1 MAFDDLLA
9 GVDLDTGWLEAGP
22 DRGPLA
28 GGCFGSQHSSVAPRF
43 SLSGRPMPRTRFLGT
58 GFAVPDRVVTNEE
71 LSHLMD
77 TTDEWIRSRTG
88 IQQRRWVK
96 EGETGVELAFKAT
109 ERSLEMAG
117 LTPGDLDAIVYATS
131 SPDHFAPGNGVY
143 LQRLLGITTVPALD
157 VRAQC
162 SGFIYALSVADA
174 WIRAGQ
180 YRHILV
186 VGGEVQS
193 TGLEISSAGRHVAVI
208 FADGA
213 GAVVL
218 GPAESSDGG
227 ILAFDLHSEG
237 VHAEKLWV
245 DTPGCM
251 YHPRVSSEQLE
262 AGRQFLEMDG
272 REVFRHAVVRMPE
285 SVRAVL
291 ASSGQTL
298 EDMKLLLAHQANLRI
313 AEVMQKDLRLR
324 DDQVYNNIMWYGN
337 TTAATIPIA
346 LDECVRNGRL
356 QRGDLLVM
364 TAFGSGFMW
373 GSAAVRW

>member
-1 MAFDDLLA
+1 
-9 GVDLDTGWLEAGP
+9 
-22 DRGPLA
+22 
-28 GGCFGSQHSSVAPRF
+28 
-43 SLSGRPMPRTRFLGT
+43 MPRTRFLGT
-58 GFAVPDRVVTNEE
+58 GLAVPDRVVTNEE
-71 LSHLMD
+71 LSGLMD
-77 TTDEWIRSRTG
+77 TTDEWIRTRTG
-88 IQQRRWVK
+88 IQERRWVN
-96 EGETGVELAFKAT
+96 EGETGVELGLKAT
-109 ERSLEMAG
+109 ERALDMAG

-143 LQRLLGITTVPALD
+143 LQRRLEIAPIPALD

-174 WIRAGQ
+174 WIRTEQ
-180 YRHILV
+180 FRNILV
-186 VGGEVQS
+186 VGSEIQS
-193 TGLEISSAGRHVAVI
+193 TGLEMSSAGRHVAVI

-218 GPAESSDGG
+218 GPADSQDGG

-237 VHAEKLWV
+237 AHAEKLWV
-245 DTPGCM
+245 DTPGSM
-251 YHPRVSSEQLE
+251 YHPRVSHQHID

-272 REVFRHAVVRMPE
+272 REVFRHAVVRMPQ

-291 ASSGQTL
+291 SSAGQAL
-298 EDMKLLLAHQANLRI
+298 DDMTLLLAHQANLRI
-313 AEVMQKDLRLR
+313 SEMMQKNLGLR

-346 LDECVRNGRL
+346 LDECVRSGRI

>member
-1 MAFDDLLA
+1 
-9 GVDLDTGWLEAGP
+9 
-22 DRGPLA
+22 
-28 GGCFGSQHSSVAPRF
+28 
-43 SLSGRPMPRTRFLGT
+43 MPSTRFLGT
-58 GFAVPDRVVTNEE
+58 GLAVPDRVVTNDE
-71 LSHLMD
+71 LSSLMD
-77 TTDEWIRSRTG
+77 TTDEWIRTRTG
-88 IQQRRWVK
+88 IQERRWVR
-96 EGETGVELAFKAT
+96 EGETGVEMGLKASQ
-109 ERSLEMAG
+109 RALEMAG
-117 LTPGDLDAIVYATS
+117 LSPGDVDAIVYATS

-143 LQRLLGITTVPALD
+143 LQRMLGISTVPALD

-186 VGGEVQS
+186 VGSEIQS
-193 TGLEISSAGRHVAVI
+193 TGLELSTAGRHVAVI

-218 GPAESSDGG
+218 GRSDENNGG
-227 ILAFDLHSEG
+227 ILGFDLHSEG
-237 VHAEKLWV
+237 AHAEKLWV
-245 DTPGCM
+245 DAPGSM
-251 YHPRVSSEQLE
+251 YHPRVSPDQIE
-262 AGRQFLEMDG
+262 AGRQYLEMDG
-272 REVFRHAVVRMPE
+272 KEVFRHAVVRMPE

-291 ASSGQTL
+291 SATGQKLDDLT
-298 EDMKLLLAHQANLRI
+298 LLLAHQANLRI
-313 AEVMQKDLRLR
+313 AEVMQKSLGLR

-337 TTAATIPIA
+337 TTAATIPIL
-346 LDECVRNGRL
+346 LDECVRAGRL